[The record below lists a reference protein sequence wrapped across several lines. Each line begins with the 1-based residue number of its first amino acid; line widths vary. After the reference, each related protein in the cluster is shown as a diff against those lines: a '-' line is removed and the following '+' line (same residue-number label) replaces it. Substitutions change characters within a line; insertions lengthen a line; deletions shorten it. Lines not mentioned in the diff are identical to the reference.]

1 MVISTLSKN
10 YLYINLVDIRYIC
23 NYNINQSA
31 HKFDCYKKNTN
42 NTNDVKKCLRI
53 PYSIEQYTINMHGIY
68 NNASMLRTI
77 FYLHTRVHSSHI
89 ESHLEGR

>member
-42 NTNDVKKCLRI
+42 NTNDVKEMSENSVL
-53 PYSIEQYTINMHGIY
+53 Y
-68 NNASMLRTI
+68 
-77 FYLHTRVHSSHI
+77 
-89 ESHLEGR
+89 